1 MKKEKL
7 NKHIAVIHMLKCDFC
22 DSAFTLKNQLEAHIL
37 KVHEGKKPSPLNM
50 KKLSLWEATKPY
62 KCSICSTIFI
72 SKRNLNK
79 HIATIHN
86 EQLDVHILK
95 VHEGKKPF
103 KCSICK
109 TVFVAKR
116 KLNEH
121 IAMIHNENRS
131 PHSPGYYTIDLD

>member
-22 DSAFTLKNQLEAHIL
+22 DSAFTLKKQLEEHIL
-37 KVHEGKKPSPLNM
+37 KVHEGKKPAPLKM

-62 KCSICSTIFI
+62 KCSICKTIFVTK
-72 SKRNLNK
+72 SNLK
-79 HIATIHN
+79 EHIATIHK
-86 EQLDVHILK
+86 EQLDVNIMK

-109 TVFVAKR
+109 IVFVSKR

-131 PHSPGYYTIDLD
+131 PHSPKYFTIDLD